1 MASARRYAAGPY
13 RLTCPLISGPTLLQS
28 FFGERNEADHAE
40 ADGASKLKKTRLRA
54 QGGSDVG
61 EDANMSQDFQ
71 GSRMRSCHNH
81 IA

>member
-1 MASARRYAAGPY
+1 MSAHLRSYPV
-13 RLTCPLISGPTLLQS
+13 TI

-40 ADGASKLKKTRLRA
+40 ADGASRLKKTRLRA